1 MSHELAVIL
10 YDADDC
16 EIVDGW
22 GPFGSSSDAEGA
34 LAVLEITEGI
44 ITRGCQSFQILEL
57 SQLDA
62 TEVKHLRRVERVESL
77 LFNPWCIPDMIFEE
91 MRPYLKSRNT
101 LCEENI

>member
-44 ITRGCQSFQILEL
+44 ITRGCQNFQILEL
-57 SQLDA
+57 SQLDD
-62 TEVKHLRRVERVESL
+62 TEVTYLRRVERVESL
-77 LFNPWCIPDMIFEE
+77 LFNPWCIPGEIFEE
-91 MRPYLKSRNT
+91 MHSCLKSWDALR
-101 LCEENI
+101 E

>member
-22 GPFGSSSDAEGA
+22 GPFESSSDAEGA
-34 LAVLEITEGI
+34 LAVLEITEGV

-62 TEVKHLRRVERVESL
+62 SEVKHLRRVERVESL

-91 MRPYLKSRNT
+91 MHSCLKSWDALR
-101 LCEENI
+101 EENI